1 MRELALKTGDAAAR
15 LSGAAHGHASDT
27 LSTPSQRRGASPFS
41 LLFGGDVNLNNTLK
55 PSELAGDLTAAA
67 SASCIAPRY
76 REVAASS
83 PKSAL
88 MEPPPPSYLDG
99 VFRDGVA
106 DWNKFSGGT
115 LSLHMAD
122 LAWTPLERRWEAE
135 GALATTHSTL
145 EHKMQCCRPALG
157 RDVLGG

>member
-1 MRELALKTGDAAAR
+1 M
-15 LSGAAHGHASDT
+15 
-27 LSTPSQRRGASPFS
+27 
-41 LLFGGDVNLNNTLK
+41 NLNNTLK
-55 PSELAGDLTAAA
+55 PSELAGDLAAAA

-122 LAWTPLERRWEAE
+122 LAWTPPERRWEGE
-135 GALATTHSTL
+135 GTLAITHSTL
-145 EHKMQCCRPALG
+145 EHNIQCCRPALG
-157 RDVLGG
+157 RDLLGG